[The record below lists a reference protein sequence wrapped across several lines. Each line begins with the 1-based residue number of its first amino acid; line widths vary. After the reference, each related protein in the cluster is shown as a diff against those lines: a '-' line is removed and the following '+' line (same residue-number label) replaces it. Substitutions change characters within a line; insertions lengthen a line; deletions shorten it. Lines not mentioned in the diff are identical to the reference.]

1 MNVTNSKLANVG
13 SWIMNSLRTQDGYT
27 QSVNLSFNGNDTY
40 KTALGGIA
48 SIIIIIKLGAL
59 AIAILLMISI
69 FQRDNSTISVYKTF
83 KDITN
88 DQESHYFA
96 K

>member
-1 MNVTNSKLANVG
+1 MNVKKSKLAHVG
-13 SWIMNSLRTQDGYT
+13 SWIINSVRTQDEYP
-27 QSVNLSFNGNDTY
+27 QSVNLSFNGSDTY
-40 KTALGGIA
+40 KTVLGGFA
-48 SIIIIIKLGAL
+48 SIIIKLGAL
-59 AIAILLMISI
+59 AIAILLIITI

-88 DQESHYFA
+88 NQESHYFA

>member
-1 MNVTNSKLANVG
+1 MNVTNSKWAHVG
-13 SWIMNSLRTQDGYT
+13 SWIMNNIRTLDEYS
-27 QSVNLSFNGNDTY
+27 QSVNLSFSGSSTY
-40 KTALGGIA
+40 KTVFGGLT
-48 SIIIIIKLGAL
+48 SIVIKLGAL
-59 AIAILLMISI
+59 AIAILLIITI

-88 DQESHYFA
+88 DQENHYFA

>member
-1 MNVTNSKLANVG
+1 MNVTNSKLAHVG
-13 SWIMNSLRTQDGYT
+13 SWIMNNIRTQDEYS
-27 QSVNLSFNGNDTY
+27 QSVNLSFSGSSTY

-48 SIIIIIKLGAL
+48 SIIIKLGAL
-59 AIAILLMISI
+59 VIAILLMISI

-88 DQESHYFA
+88 DQVSHYFA